1 MNTPRVT
8 AIVDTYNHEQFIERA
23 IESVLEQDFPADQ
36 MEVIVVDDGSTDSTP
51 ARIAKYGERVCYLRK
66 ENGGQASAFNFA
78 IPHAHGEII
87 AFCDGDDWWAKEK
100 LSVLMEVFDRH
111 PEAGIIGHGYFHVEQ
126 PQAPYPV
133 VGPDR
138 EYTLELRKREGAERY
153 RQIKAFLGASKV
165 AIRRE
170 LFAKILPIP
179 EELVIE
185 ADEYMFT
192 LAVALTEA
200 RVLPRP
206 LFYYRFHENNL
217 FQIQVHDET
226 KTRRKGRVLD
236 ALVQTLP
243 PALERA
249 GVSRE
254 AVEIVMEPLRVDAT
268 HIRLHLDGGWPW
280 ETFGVERALLRLGYQ
295 NPSLGYRAFKAGVL
309 GLSLVLPPRAF
320 YKLKQWYSR
329 SGASELRRVMGEGV
343 AVAPVVTTNPLKLET
358 GNWKIEDR

>member
-1 MNTPRVT
+1 MNTPRFT

-23 IESVLEQDFPADQ
+23 IESVLEQDFPAEQ
-36 MEVIVVDDGSTDSTP
+36 MEVIVVDDGSTDATP
-51 ARIAKYGERVCYLRK
+51 ARIAQFGDRVRYLRK
-66 ENGGQASAFNFA
+66 ENGGQASAFNCA
-78 IPHAHGEII
+78 VPHARGEVV

-100 LSVLMEVFDRH
+100 LSVLMELFDRH
-111 PEAGIIGHGYFHVEQ
+111 PEVGIIGHGYFHVEQ
-126 PQAPYPV
+126 PQPPYPV

-138 EYTLELRKREGAERY
+138 EYILELRTRGGAERY
-153 RQIKAFLGASKV
+153 RQLKAFLGASKV

-192 LAVALTEA
+192 LAVALSEA
-200 RVLPRP
+200 RVLPQP

-217 FQIQVHDET
+217 FQIQTRDEQ
-226 KTRRKGRVLD
+226 KIRRKGRVLD
-236 ALVQTLP
+236 GLVRTLP

-249 GVSRE
+249 GVLRE
-254 AVEIVMEPLRVDAT
+254 AIDIVMEPLRVDAT

-280 ETFGVERALLRLGYQ
+280 ETFAVERALLRLSYQ
-295 NPSLGYRAFKAGVL
+295 NPSFGYRAFKAGVL

-320 YKLKQWYSR
+320 YRLKQWYSR
-329 SGASELRRVMGEGV
+329 SGASEVRRVVGEGV
-343 AVAPVVTTNPLKLET
+343 AAAPVVTTHSRKLET
-358 GNWKIEDR
+358 GDWKLEKQ